1 MGSPLLCGIK
11 CARLEMGFLP
21 ITRRGSDMKITRVG
35 LDIAKDVFEVH
46 GVNEH
51 GKVELRKQLRRA
63 RVLEFFANLPPCLIG
78 MESGSG
84 AHYWARELQKLGHTV
99 RLMAP
104 RFVKSYRKNDKSDRN
119 DAEAICEAVGR
130 PNMRFVAVKSEEQ
143 QVVLS
148 LHRMHAGLKSER
160 DAMANR
166 LRGLLCE
173 FGFVLPKGAARLRS
187 GLPAVIAQE
196 RLPVL
201 MSQVLTDGLKRLRE
215 LDAQVNQHERQI
227 RALALQSEPARRL
240 MEARGIGPMTA
251 TAAVATIGDAKL
263 FKNGRA
269 VTAWLGMVP
278 RHNGTGGQIWMGRIT
293 GKGDGYLRMLFVQG
307 ARSVMNTTRGKN
319 DPLSLWVERLRARR
333 GDNVAAVALA
343 AKNARMVWA
352 MLARGE
358 AYRSPQAAQ
367 GAAA

>member
-1 MGSPLLCGIK
+1 K
-11 CARLEMGFLP
+11 V
-21 ITRRGSDMKITRVG
+21 TRVG
-35 LDIAKDVFEVH
+35 LDIAKEVFEVH
-46 GVNEH
+46 GVNEN
-51 GKVELRKQLRRA
+51 GKVQVRRQLRRTH
-63 RVLEFFANLPPCLIG
+63 VLEFFATLDPCLIG
-78 MESGSG
+78 LETGSG
-84 AHYWARELQKLGHTV
+84 AHCWARELQKLGHTV

-104 RFVKSYRKNDKSDRN
+104 RFVKPYRKNDKSDCN

-148 LHRMHAGLKSER
+148 LHRIHAGLKTDR
-160 DAMANR
+160 DALANR
-166 LRGLLCE
+166 LRGLLAE
-173 FGFVLPKGAARLRS
+173 FGIVLPKGAARLRG
-187 GLPAVIAQE
+187 GLAVVISQE
-196 RLPVL
+196 RLPAL
-201 MSQVLTDGLKRLRE
+201 MNQALTDGLKRLRE
-215 LDAQVNQHERQI
+215 LDDQVNQHERQI

-240 MEARGIGPMTA
+240 MAARGIGPMTA
-251 TAAVATIGDAKL
+251 TAALATIGDAKL

-278 RHNGTGGQIWMGRIT
+278 RHSGTGGKIWMGGIT
-293 GKGDGYLRMLFVQG
+293 GRGDTYLRTLFIQG
-307 ARSVMNTTRGKN
+307 ARSVMNTTRGKT

-333 GDNVAAVALA
+333 GDNVAAVALG

-358 AYRSPQAAQ
+358 AYRSPQAAP

>member
-1 MGSPLLCGIK
+1 
-11 CARLEMGFLP
+11 
-21 ITRRGSDMKITRVG
+21 MKVTRVG
-35 LDIAKDVFEVH
+35 LDIAKEVFEVH

-51 GKVELRKQLRRA
+51 GKAELRRQLRRA
-63 RVLEFFANLPPCLIG
+63 RVLEFFANLEPCLIG
-78 MESGSG
+78 METGSG

-143 QVVLS
+143 QVMLS

-160 DAMANR
+160 DALANR

-173 FGFVLPKGAARLRS
+173 FGFVLPKGAARLRG
-187 GLPAVIAQE
+187 GLALVISQE

-201 MSQVLTDGLKRLRE
+201 MNQVLADGLKRLRE
-215 LDAQVNQHERQI
+215 LDDQVNRHERQI
-227 RALALQSEPARRL
+227 RALAQQSEPARRL

-269 VTAWLGMVP
+269 VSAWLGMVP
-278 RHNGTGGQIWMGRIT
+278 RHNGTGGKIWMGRIT
-293 GKGDGYLRMLFVQG
+293 GKGDSYLRMLFVQG

-358 AYRSPQAAQ
+358 AYRPPLQ
-367 GAAA
+367 GVGA

>member
-1 MGSPLLCGIK
+1 
-11 CARLEMGFLP
+11 
-21 ITRRGSDMKITRVG
+21 MKITRVG
-35 LDIAKDVFEVH
+35 LDIAKEVFEVH

-51 GKVELRKQLRRA
+51 GKVEVRRQLRRA
-63 RVLEFFANLPPCLIG
+63 HVVEFFANLESSLIG
-78 MESGSG
+78 METGSG
-84 AHYWARELQKLGHTV
+84 AHYWARELQKLGHAV

-104 RFVKSYRKNDKSDRN
+104 RFVKPYRKNDKSDRN

-148 LHRMHAGLKSER
+148 VHRLYAGLKSER
-160 DAMANR
+160 DALANR

-173 FGFVLPKGAARLRS
+173 FGSVLPKGLVRLRS
-187 GLPAVIAQE
+187 GLAVVISQE

-201 MSQVLTDGLKRLRE
+201 MNQMLADGLKRLRE
-215 LDAQVNQHERQI
+215 LDEQVNQHERQI
-227 RALALQSEPARRL
+227 RVLARQCEPARRL
-240 MEARGIGPMTA
+240 MDARGIGPMTA

-278 RHNGTGGQIWMGRIT
+278 RHNGTGGKIWMGGIT
-293 GKGDGYLRMLFVQG
+293 GRGDTYLRMLFVQG
-307 ARSVMNTTRGKN
+307 ARSVMNTTRGKK

-358 AYRSPQAAQ
+358 AYRSPQATQ
-367 GAAA
+367 DAAA

>member
-1 MGSPLLCGIK
+1 
-11 CARLEMGFLP
+11 
-21 ITRRGSDMKITRVG
+21 MKVTRVG
-35 LDIAKDVFEVH
+35 LDIAKEVFEVH
-46 GVNEH
+46 GVNEQ
-51 GKVELRKQLRRA
+51 GKVEVRRQLRRA
-63 RVLEFFANLPPCLIG
+63 RVLEFFANLDPCLIG
-78 MESGSG
+78 METGSG
-84 AHYWARELQKLGHTV
+84 AHCWARELQKLGHTV

-104 RFVKSYRKNDKSDRN
+104 RFVKPYRKNDKSDCN
-119 DAEAICEAVGR
+119 DAEAIGEAVAR

-148 LHRMHAGLKSER
+148 LHRLHAGLKSER
-160 DAMANR
+160 DALANR

-173 FGFVLPKGAARLRS
+173 FGIVLPKGAARLRC
-187 GLPAVIAQE
+187 GLAAVIGREQLPA
-196 RLPVL
+196 L
-201 MSQVLTDGLKRLRE
+201 MTQALSDGLKRLRE
-215 LDAQVNQHERQI
+215 LDDQVNQHERQI
-227 RALALQSEPARRL
+227 RALALQSAPARRL

-251 TAAVATIGDAKL
+251 TAALATIGDAKL

-278 RHNGTGGQIWMGRIT
+278 RHSGTGGKIWMGGIT
-293 GKGDGYLRMLFVQG
+293 GRGDTYLRTLFIQG
-307 ARSVMNTTRGKN
+307 ARSVMNTTRGKR
-319 DPLSLWVERLRARR
+319 DPLSLWVERLRAQR
-333 GDNVAAVALA
+333 GDNVAAVALG

>member
-1 MGSPLLCGIK
+1 
-11 CARLEMGFLP
+11 
-21 ITRRGSDMKITRVG
+21 MKVTRVG

-46 GVNEH
+46 GVDEH
-51 GKVELRKQLRRA
+51 GKVQVRKQLRRA
-63 RVLEFFANLPPCLIG
+63 RVLEFFANLPACLIG

-104 RFVKSYRKNDKSDRN
+104 RLVTPYRKNDKSDRN

-130 PNMRFVAVKSEEQ
+130 PSMRFVAVKSEEQ

-148 LHRMHAGLKSER
+148 LHRLHAGLKSER
-160 DAMANR
+160 DALANR
-166 LRGLLCE
+166 LRGLVAE
-173 FGFVLPKGAARLRS
+173 FGIVLPKGAARLRS
-187 GLPAVIAQE
+187 GLAGVIGREQ
-196 RLPVL
+196 LPTL
-201 MSQVLTDGLKRLRE
+201 MNQALADGWQRLRE
-215 LDAQVNQHERQI
+215 LDEQVNRHERQI
-227 RALALQSEPARRL
+227 RALALHSEPARRL

-251 TAAVATIGDAKL
+251 TAALATIGDAKL

-278 RHNGTGGQIWMGRIT
+278 RHSGTGGKIWMGPIT
-293 GKGDGYLRMLFVQG
+293 GKGDTYLRTLFVQG
-307 ARSVMNTTRGKN
+307 ARSVMNTTRGKQ

-343 AKNARMVWA
+343 AKNVRMVWA

-358 AYRSPQAAQ
+358 AYRPLQAEQ
-367 GAAA
+367 SAAA